1 MKSSKFNTFRGQITK
16 LLIITSFIPIL
27 LVSLG
32 SFYSV
37 RNTVKKDFSN
47 LMEANVNTISTSII
61 DSFFRNENNLKF
73 LSEEPNAKGTLEN
86 ANDEITWI
94 NKTLDNYVAANKDI
108 LFAYILLEN
117 NKFIS
122 SPSVDIDPLSLKD
135 ENWYK
140 NAMAS
145 PDKVTLTDAYFDS
158 STNKP
163 VITYSKAIK
172 DKNNKIIG
180 VMCLDIN
187 LDSIVEVVNDCK
199 VDYNSTTTVLSLD
212 GTIVAD
218 KDSSI
223 MGKNKDDL
231 PWISDVLNYDKRSSN
246 MIEIDGENLL
256 MFTKLEKDTNLLI
269 VSFTPYNEV
278 IKAVFSSLTLPFII
292 FIVTVIVIFIISK
305 IFSSKIS
312 TPIKDVTLILD
323 KIKDGDFTEK
333 ATLKSNYTSELKSI
347 VNSVNSLVDD
357 MVDILSSVKN
367 SAGAVSEAADTLFVI
382 TNESTQVGEQVAE
395 AISEIAQ
402 GATDQAADLNTSI
415 DIVTNLGNEVNSS
428 LENSKNMLISSGN
441 VKKST
446 EEGLN
451 TISLLKSN
459 YEKNNEATQTVAEK
473 VNLVAKNSA
482 KIESITLAIKSITE
496 QTNLLALNASIEA
509 ARAGEAGHGFAV
521 VANEVRK
528 LAEESAK
535 FAGEISSVISE
546 NNTSIKDLYDH
557 MKISSELNLKTGE
570 SVNITTNTFE
580 EIATLII
587 DLESLINV
595 VNNSLSEINNSKN
608 KVVDNISNVSSVAQE
623 TAATSEEVSASSEEQ
638 ASGLNEISRQ
648 AESLKSSA
656 DTMSTLIDKF
666 KI

>member
-61 DSFFRNENNLKF
+61 DSFSRNENNLKF
-73 LSEEPNAKGTLEN
+73 LSEESNAKGALEN
-86 ANDEITWI
+86 TNNEITWI

-135 ENWYK
+135 KNWYK
-140 NAMAS
+140 TAMAS

-231 PWISDVLNYDKRSSN
+231 PWISDALNYDKSSSN
-246 MIEIDGENLL
+246 MIEIDGEKLL

-278 IKAVFSSLTLPFII
+278 IKAVSSSLTLPFII

-333 ATLKSNYTSELKSI
+333 ATLKTNYTSELKSI

-357 MVDILSSVKN
+357 MVDILSSVKS

-428 LENSKNMLISSGN
+428 LENSQNMLISSGN

-451 TISLLKSN
+451 TINLLKSN

-546 NNTSIKDLYDH
+546 NNTSIKDLYEH

-580 EIATLII
+580 EIASLII
-587 DLESLINV
+587 DLESLITI

-656 DTMSTLIDKF
+656 DTMATLIDKF